1 MIHNSSNIL
10 EVINYYNFT
19 HRHSFALTLNLMVN
33 YGLRKKKG
41 VENVLDWLWHFFS
54 YVTVNKHIHVEQTL
68 CFHKYQGLQPQVL
81 WNVPLFKQNFFF
93 LIFVCVEMHNWRS
106 YRYSNTCTANLCAP
120 AKYKHFFIYK
130 SGIMVRLLFRLAICH
145 NCLCLYLLQ
154 IKQAILLC

>member
-93 LIFVCVEMHNWRS
+93 FLYLYVWKCIIEGVTDIQIHAQLIFVHLQS
-106 YRYSNTCTANLCAP
+106 TNTFSFTKVA
-120 AKYKHFFIYK
+120 
-130 SGIMVRLLFRLAICH
+130 
-145 NCLCLYLLQ
+145 
-154 IKQAILLC
+154 